1 MNEEK
6 EKSLMNTIFV
16 EYKDNRFN
24 FEQYNKDKTDEEID
38 EIVVNEIKKRF
49 FINELPKRDYTWYLG
64 RWGREIVYVD
74 VEMKRGNKF
83 EFSFDYDEYLDDVED
98 FDLEDVIIKKIRER
112 YDEELKKSLYSY
124 SFGYHFY

>member
-6 EKSLMNTIFV
+6 ENSLMNTIFV

-98 FDLEDVIIKKIRER
+98 FDLENVIEKKIRER
-112 YDEELKKSLYSY
+112 YEKELRDSLYSY

>member
-6 EKSLMNTIFV
+6 ENSLMNTIFV

-98 FDLEDVIIKKIRER
+98 FDLEDLIIKKIILRVHKLR
-112 YDEELKKSLYSY
+112 RMQT
-124 SFGYHFY
+124 

>member
-6 EKSLMNTIFV
+6 ENSLMNTIFV

-49 FINELPKRDYTWYLG
+49 FINELPKRDYEWYLG

-74 VEMKRGNKF
+74 IEMKRGDKF

-98 FDLEDVIIKKIRER
+98 FDLEDVIEKKIRER
-112 YDEELKKSLYSY
+112 YEKELKDSLYNYSY
-124 SFGYHFY
+124 DYNFY

>member
-6 EKSLMNTIFV
+6 ENSLMNPIFV

-38 EIVVNEIKKRF
+38 EIVVNEINKRF

-74 VEMKRGNKF
+74 VEMKRGDKV

-98 FDLEDVIIKKIRER
+98 FDLEDVIEKKIKER
-112 YDEELKKSLYSY
+112 YEKELKDSLYNYSY
-124 SFGYHFY
+124 DYNFY